1 MPASDRYHS
10 AVKAALIREG
20 WTITHDPYRLAIG
33 RRRGYIDLGAEM
45 PIAAERQG
53 RRIAVEV
60 KSFLGMSEMDDLEN
74 ALGQYGVYRVILE
87 KRDPDRVLYLVIP
100 DELREMLLDEPD
112 FRDILRAFEV
122 RLIFFEPQQEKI
134 VKWIETIPTEK

>member
-1 MPASDRYHS
+1 M
-10 AVKAALIREG
+10 
-20 WTITHDPYRLAIG
+20 AIG

-45 PIAAERQG
+45 PIGAEREG

-60 KSFLGMSEMDDLEN
+60 NSFLGASEMDDLEN

-87 KRDPDRVLYLVIP
+87 KRDPDRRLYLAVP

-112 FRDILRAFEV
+112 FRDILRAFDA
-122 RLIFFEPQQEKI
+122 RLIFFEPQQETI
-134 VKWIETIPTEK
+134 VKWIEAIPIETS